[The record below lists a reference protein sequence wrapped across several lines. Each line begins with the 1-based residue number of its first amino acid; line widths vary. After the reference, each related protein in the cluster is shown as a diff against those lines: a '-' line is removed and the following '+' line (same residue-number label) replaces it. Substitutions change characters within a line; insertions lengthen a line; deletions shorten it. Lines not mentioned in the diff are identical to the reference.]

1 MKPRPRLWW
10 SVYTACAV
18 AVLTALAAIS
28 AIAIDLEQ
36 SEAQAR
42 VEVGH
47 EQLVRE
53 ALWRMDSWFAPFLA
67 AEAARGVETYLP
79 FRVGR
84 VSQTFDQALN
94 FRSRHVRQYFELL
107 EGRDLVLPQAPSG
120 VDRARA
126 LAAGT
131 SGATADSDPADLR
144 AVEPLIT
151 YEALATRV
159 AELEDRRAGVEREQ
173 LSPAA
178 LNVAQTAQEI
188 LQNDSWAA
196 TKGALQGNNR
206 ALQARKQRNF
216 NSLPPAQIAEVD
228 AATDRETDAS
238 PVGPLVAVWLGDAA
252 DRELA
257 FVRRVTVPYGDY
269 YPNGDFPPMT
279 QPGLQGFLI
288 DWPSLESDLLEQVA
302 DLFPGASLVPVEE
315 ERTAD
320 DASGR
325 VLVTVPMA
333 LVVAPPPRPVV
344 AGSPTRQALWLTW
357 AAVLCALAVA
367 GVTLRASIAY
377 GERRS
382 RFASAVTHELRT
394 PLTTFRLYAEML
406 ADGMVADPDR
416 QQEYL
421 RTLQVE
427 SERLSSVV
435 ENVLAYSRLEQGR
448 ARGRI
453 ERLSLC
459 DLIER
464 LQPRLE
470 RRAAEADLALTV
482 DVRGPGTD
490 VIAADVEAIGQI
502 LLNLVDNACK
512 YGASS
517 ETPRIDLTIDAP
529 SGRVRFVVRDH
540 GPGIDAAH
548 RKAIFESFER
558 AGRND
563 GSIPGVGLGLALS
576 RGLARELGGDVTLDR
591 AGREPGGARFVL
603 DLPG

>member
-28 AIAIDLEQ
+28 AIAIDLER

-84 VSQTFDQALN
+84 VSQEFDQTLN
-94 FRSRHVRQYFELL
+94 FRSRHIRQYFELL

-126 LAAGT
+126 LAAWM
-131 SGATADSDPADLR
+131 SAATADSDPAELR

-151 YEALATRV
+151 CEALATRV

-173 LSPAA
+173 LGPAA

-228 AATDRETDAS
+228 AATEPVTDEA
-238 PVGPLVAVWLGDAA
+238 PVGPLVAVWLGDTA

-257 FVRRVTVPYGDY
+257 FVRRVTVPDDDYG
-269 YPNGDFPPMT
+269 GDFAPGARR
-279 QPGLQGFLI
+279 GLQGFLI
-288 DWPSLESDLLEQVA
+288 DWPALESDLLEQVA
-302 DLFPGASLVPVEE
+302 DLFPDASLVPVQE

-333 LVVAPPPRPVV
+333 LVVTPPPTPVV

-357 AAVLCALAVA
+357 AVVLCALAVA

-406 ADGMVADPDR
+406 ADGMVTDPDR
-416 QQEYL
+416 RQEYL

-427 SERLSSVV
+427 SERLTSVV
-435 ENVLAYSRLEQGR
+435 ENVLAYSQLEQGR
-448 ARGRI
+448 ALGRI
-453 ERLSLC
+453 ERLPLG

-470 RRAAEADLALTV
+470 RRAAEADLALNV
-482 DVRGPGTD
+482 DLRGPGTD

-517 ETPRIDLTIDAP
+517 ETPRIDLAIDAP
-529 SGRVRFVVRDH
+529 PGRVRFVVRDH
-540 GPGIDAAH
+540 GPGIDVAH

-563 GSIPGVGLGLALS
+563 GSIPGVGLGLPLS

-591 AGREPGGARFVL
+591 MDRESDGARFVL
-603 DLPG
+603 SLPA